1 MKSGTHNSTTTP
13 FAKRRLR
20 VPGACVSMANA
31 ANPKARIVDAAQ
43 SDPVSLRARVFCG
56 GVRLYAARRALLP
69 SRIIYPQYLRSTR
82 SRCRPGGA
90 GLSLGSWPSVNARVF
105 P

>member
-1 MKSGTHNSTTTP
+1 MKSGTHNRTTTP
-13 FAKRRLR
+13 LATRRLR

-56 GVRLYAARRALLP
+56 GVRLYDEAAWAATVAYNIP
-69 SRIIYPQYLRSTR
+69 TIPTVDS
-82 SRCRPGGA
+82 
-90 GLSLGSWPSVNARVF
+90 
-105 P
+105 